1 MNDVNSNFLDT
12 DIEEIVEEIEEEV
25 IEETEEAEA
34 TTSIINEAIARIE
47 QAKLYEALLNHQLFA
62 PGSARPEIIKAVRKE
77 FKEFIQFRLEV
88 LLGIKADG
96 KPGHIGSMQPIQV
109 KSPFSDEE
117 TVALKDI
124 ARKLVEKNRLV
135 SSVPSISAVQV
146 PQPQIQELPTTHQH
160 VQVAPPVAAPA
171 PTTTT
176 RKTVTRRVVKRN
188 GQVISTEDVP
198 AQAAAPAAP
207 AKPNAPR
214 KKSNNVNAFTGQDL
228 SQAVSTI
235 RPPQPM
241 PSQAQMDMLNARQ
254 VARIRNSPGIG
265 EGGGGSD
272 AGAGTGSLSAALDM
286 MLKQR

>member
-1 MNDVNSNFLDT
+1 MQDVNSNFLDT

-96 KPGHIGSMQPIQV
+96 KPGHTGHAQSIQV

-146 PQPQIQELPTTHQH
+146 PQPQIQELPTVHQH
-160 VQVAPPVAAPA
+160 VQVAAPVGRSFDDHSQDSYPSGSETQR
-171 PTTTT
+171 PSNFVG
-176 RKTVTRRVVKRN
+176 RRTVAYRSCSAFEAEW
-188 GQVISTEDVP
+188 ST
-198 AQAAAPAAP
+198 
-207 AKPNAPR
+207 
-214 KKSNNVNAFTGQDL
+214 
-228 SQAVSTI
+228 
-235 RPPQPM
+235 
-241 PSQAQMDMLNARQ
+241 
-254 VARIRNSPGIG
+254 
-265 EGGGGSD
+265 
-272 AGAGTGSLSAALDM
+272 
-286 MLKQR
+286 

>member
-1 MNDVNSNFLDT
+1 MNNPNNNFLDS
-12 DIEEIVEEIEEEV
+12 DVEEIVEEIEEEV
-25 IEETEEAEA
+25 VEETEEAESTA
-34 TTSIINEAIARIE
+34 SVINEAMKRIE

-62 PGSARPEIIKAVRKE
+62 PGSARPEIIKSVRKE

-88 LLGIKADG
+88 LLGIKPDG
-96 KPGHIGSMQPIQV
+96 KPGQASQRAAIQ
-109 KSPFSDEE
+109 SPFSDEE
-117 TVALKDI
+117 TAALKDI
-124 ARKLVEKNRLV
+124 ARKLVDKNRLV
-135 SSVPSISAVQV
+135 SSVPSISAVSA
-146 PQPQIQELPTTHQH
+146 PQPMVQEMP
-160 VQVAPPVAAPA
+160 APPEVRIQLPEAQPA

-188 GQVISTEDVP
+188 GQVVSSEDVP
-198 AQAAAPAAP
+198 SPTPAQAP

-214 KKSNNVNAFTGQDL
+214 KKSNNVNQFTGADL

-254 VARIRNSPGIG
+254 VARIRNSPGVG
-265 EGGGGSD
+265 DGTGSD

-286 MLKQR
+286 MLKSR